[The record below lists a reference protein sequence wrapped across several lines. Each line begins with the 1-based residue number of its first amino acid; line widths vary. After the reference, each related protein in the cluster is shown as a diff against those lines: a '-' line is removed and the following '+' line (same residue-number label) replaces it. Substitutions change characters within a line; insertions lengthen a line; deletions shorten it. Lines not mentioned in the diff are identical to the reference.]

1 MRARTI
7 ALALLMLALVAMA
20 QQADEKVIDVEKV
33 REAGENI
40 LKDAK
45 TVALALNYVAIAV
58 MIGASLYVLFVRKRS
73 FPELFGEWW
82 FWVPIAINMVPIILY
97 ILSGFT
103 PLVASIYDWIKQDQC
118 PFLYCP

>member
-103 PLVASIYDWIKQDQC
+103 PMVKAIYDWIKQDQC

>member
-1 MRARTI
+1 MSARTI
-7 ALALLMLALVAMA
+7 ALALLMLAVVVMA
-20 QQADEKVIDVEKV
+20 QQADERVIDVGKV

-103 PLVASIYDWIKQDQC
+103 PMVKAIYDWIKQDQC

>member
-58 MIGASLYVLFVRKRS
+58 MIGASLYVLFVRK
-73 FPELFGEWW
+73 
-82 FWVPIAINMVPIILY
+82 
-97 ILSGFT
+97 
-103 PLVASIYDWIKQDQC
+103 
-118 PFLYCP
+118 

>member
-7 ALALLMLALVAMA
+7 ALALLMLAVVAMA

-103 PLVASIYDWIKQDQC
+103 PLVKAIYDWIKQDQC